1 MPHEELRESVPVLT
15 FPRQTLVSL
24 LVFALAWEVLS
35 HLAPALGIPPF
46 AIPSLLRIAKAITTI
61 TPLDIAVT
69 LARVIGALIVSF
81 VFGIVLAMAM
91 YRSDTLEKYL
101 HPMIRILMAVPVV
114 SWILFAVLWFPG
126 VEFRIGFVLVVVC
139 GPVFL
144 VDTLDA
150 MRSVPRELRQMMQSF
165 RPTTLQYFVK
175 LMLPAIVPTI
185 FTSWKV
191 NISLAIRV
199 VTIAEL
205 VGAVTGIGHQLS
217 VAQELFSVA
226 DVFAW
231 TIVLVALLFL
241 EMTDIV
247 FAVDSVPAIFA
258 LTREPLIVFTSNI
271 LAILGLRSL
280 YFMLAGAMDL
290 FHLLKYGLGIVL
302 VFVGLKMTVLN
313 RLYGGHFPISISLG
327 VIVGTIAVTVVLSL
341 LFPKPPEEPR

>member
-1 MPHEELRESVPVLT
+1 MSTEHRESVPVLI

-35 HLAPALGIPPF
+35 HLAPTLGIPPF

-61 TPLDIAVT
+61 TPIDIVVT

-81 VFGIVLAMAM
+81 VLGIFLAMVM
-91 YRSDTLEKYL
+91 YRSDTLDKYL

-150 MRSVPRELRQMMQSF
+150 MRSVPRELRQMMRSF
-165 RPTTLQYFVK
+165 RPTTLQFFVK
-175 LMLPAIVPTI
+175 LMVPAIVPTI

-241 EMTDIV
+241 LEAIV
-247 FAVDSVPAIFA
+247 ARVE
-258 LTREPLIVFTSNI
+258 TRL
-271 LAILGLRSL
+271 LRWR
-280 YFMLAGAMDL
+280 A
-290 FHLLKYGLGIVL
+290 
-302 VFVGLKMTVLN
+302 
-313 RLYGGHFPISISLG
+313 
-327 VIVGTIAVTVVLSL
+327 
-341 LFPKPPEEPR
+341 

>member
-1 MPHEELRESVPVLT
+1 MSFEEHRESVPVLS
-15 FPRQTLVSL
+15 FPRQTFVSL
-24 LVFALAWEVLS
+24 LVFALCWEALS
-35 HLAPALGIPPF
+35 YLAPYLGIPPF
-46 AIPSLLRIAKAITTI
+46 AIPGLLKIGRSIATI
-61 TPLDIAVT
+61 TPIDIAVT

-81 VFGIVLAMAM
+81 VLGVFLAMAM
-91 YRSDTLEKYL
+91 YRSESLDNYL

-144 VDTLDA
+144 VDSLDA
-150 MRSVPRELRQMMQSF
+150 MRSVPRELRHMMQSF
-165 RPTTLQYFVK
+165 RPTTLQYFLK
-175 LMLPAIVPTI
+175 LILPAIVPTI

-217 VAQELFSVA
+217 VAQELFSVS

-241 EMTDIV
+241 LE
-247 FAVDSVPAIFA
+247 A
-258 LTREPLIVFTSNI
+258 LVARVEARL
-271 LAILGLRSL
+271 LRWR
-280 YFMLAGAMDL
+280 A
-290 FHLLKYGLGIVL
+290 
-302 VFVGLKMTVLN
+302 
-313 RLYGGHFPISISLG
+313 
-327 VIVGTIAVTVVLSL
+327 
-341 LFPKPPEEPR
+341 

>member
-1 MPHEELRESVPVLT
+1 MSLEEHREPVPSLG

-24 LVFALAWEVLS
+24 LVFAVCWETLS
-35 HLAPALGIPPF
+35 HLAPYLGIPPF
-46 AIPSLLRIAKAITTI
+46 AIPSFVKIARSIADV
-61 TPLDIAVT
+61 TPIDIVVT
-69 LARVIGALIVSF
+69 LARVIAALIASF
-81 VFGIVLAMAM
+81 VLGVSLAMAM
-91 YRSDTLEKYL
+91 YRSEALDNYL

-126 VEFRIGFVLVVVC
+126 VEFRICFVLVVVC

-150 MRSVPRELRQMMQSF
+150 MRGVPRELRTMMKSF
-165 RPTTLQYFVK
+165 RPTTPQYFIK

-217 VAQELFSVA
+217 VAEELFSVS

-231 TIVLVALLFL
+231 TVILVALLFL
-241 EMTDIV
+241 LEAIV
-247 FAVDSVPAIFA
+247 ARVEAR
-258 LTREPLIVFTSNI
+258 L
-271 LAILGLRSL
+271 LRW
-280 YFMLAGAMDL
+280 
-290 FHLLKYGLGIVL
+290 
-302 VFVGLKMTVLN
+302 
-313 RLYGGHFPISISLG
+313 RP
-327 VIVGTIAVTVVLSL
+327 
-341 LFPKPPEEPR
+341 

>member
-1 MPHEELRESVPVLT
+1 MPLEAVEEHRTPVPSLN
-15 FPRQTLVSL
+15 FPRQTFVSL
-24 LVFALAWEVLS
+24 LVFAILWEALS
-35 HLAPALGIPPF
+35 HLSPLLGIPPF
-46 AIPSLLRIAKAITTI
+46 AVPSFVTIARSMAKI
-61 TPLDIAVT
+61 TPLDVIVT
-69 LARVIGALIVSF
+69 LARVIGALIASF
-81 VFGIVLAMAM
+81 VLGLALAMAM
-91 YRSDTLEKYL
+91 YRSRMLEEYL
-101 HPMIRILMAVPVV
+101 HPMVRILMAVPVV

-150 MRSVPRELRQMMQSF
+150 MRNVPRELRQMMRSF
-165 RPTTLQYFVK
+165 RPTVPQFFFK

-231 TIVLVALLFL
+231 TVVLVVLLFL
-241 EMTDIV
+241 LE
-247 FAVDSVPAIFA
+247 AVVAR
-258 LTREPLIVFTSNI
+258 LETRI
-271 LAILGLRSL
+271 LRWRA
-280 YFMLAGAMDL
+280 
-290 FHLLKYGLGIVL
+290 
-302 VFVGLKMTVLN
+302 
-313 RLYGGHFPISISLG
+313 
-327 VIVGTIAVTVVLSL
+327 
-341 LFPKPPEEPR
+341 

>member
-1 MPHEELRESVPVLT
+1 MPLEEHREQVPVLT
-15 FPRQTLVSL
+15 FPRQTIVSL
-24 LVFALAWEVLS
+24 LVFAVVWEILS
-35 HLAPALGIPPF
+35 HLSPYLGIPPF
-46 AIPSLLRIAKAITTI
+46 AIPSLLRIAKSITTI
-61 TPLDIAVT
+61 TPIDVVVT
-69 LARVIGALIVSF
+69 LARVIAALVASF
-81 VFGIVLAMAM
+81 VFGLALAMVM
-91 YRSDTLEKYL
+91 YNSRMLDEYL

-150 MRSVPRELRQMMQSF
+150 MRNVPRDLRQMMRSF
-165 RPTTLQYFVK
+165 RPTTWQFFVK

-217 VAQELFSVA
+217 VAQELFSVS

-231 TIVLVALLFL
+231 TVVLVALLFL
-241 EMTDIV
+241 LEAGV
-247 FAVDSVPAIFA
+247 ARVEHR
-258 LTREPLIVFTSNI
+258 L
-271 LAILGLRSL
+271 LRWR
-280 YFMLAGAMDL
+280 A
-290 FHLLKYGLGIVL
+290 
-302 VFVGLKMTVLN
+302 
-313 RLYGGHFPISISLG
+313 
-327 VIVGTIAVTVVLSL
+327 
-341 LFPKPPEEPR
+341 

>member
-1 MPHEELRESVPVLT
+1 MSISHEEHRESVPVLS
-15 FPRQTLVSL
+15 FPRHTLVSL
-24 LVFALAWEVLS
+24 LVFAVVWEALS
-35 HLAPALGIPPF
+35 HIAPALGIPPF
-46 AIPSLLRIAKAITTI
+46 AIPSWLKIAKSIAAI
-61 TPLDIAVT
+61 TPLDVAVT
-69 LARVIGALIVSF
+69 LARVIGALIASF
-81 VFGIVLAMAM
+81 VFGLAMAMAM
-91 YRSDTLEKYL
+91 YRSEALDKYI

-150 MRSVPRELRQMMQSF
+150 MRNVPRELRHMMRSF
-165 RPTTLQYFVK
+165 RPTTLQFFLK

-217 VAQELFSVA
+217 VAQELFSVS

-241 EMTDIV
+241 LE
-247 FAVDSVPAIFA
+247 A
-258 LTREPLIVFTSNI
+258 LVARVEHRL
-271 LAILGLRSL
+271 LRWR
-280 YFMLAGAMDL
+280 
-290 FHLLKYGLGIVL
+290 
-302 VFVGLKMTVLN
+302 T
-313 RLYGGHFPISISLG
+313 
-327 VIVGTIAVTVVLSL
+327 
-341 LFPKPPEEPR
+341 

>member
-1 MPHEELRESVPVLT
+1 MSMEHRESVPVLI

-35 HLAPALGIPPF
+35 YLAPALGIPPF

-69 LARVIGALIVSF
+69 LARVISALIVSF
-81 VFGIVLAMAM
+81 VLGIVLAMAM
-91 YRSDTLEKYL
+91 YRSDALEKYL

-241 EMTDIV
+241 LEAIV
-247 FAVDSVPAIFA
+247 SRFE
-258 LTREPLIVFTSNI
+258 TRL
-271 LAILGLRSL
+271 LRWR
-280 YFMLAGAMDL
+280 A
-290 FHLLKYGLGIVL
+290 
-302 VFVGLKMTVLN
+302 
-313 RLYGGHFPISISLG
+313 
-327 VIVGTIAVTVVLSL
+327 
-341 LFPKPPEEPR
+341 

>member
-1 MPHEELRESVPVLT
+1 MPLEEHREQVPVLS
-15 FPRQTLVSL
+15 FPRQTIVSL
-24 LVFALAWEVLS
+24 LVFAVCWEVLS
-35 HLAPALGIPPF
+35 HLSPYLGIPPF
-46 AIPSLLRIAKAITTI
+46 AVPSLVKIAQRMVVI
-61 TPLDIAVT
+61 TPLDVVVT

-81 VFGIVLAMAM
+81 VLGLAAAMAM
-91 YRSDTLEKYL
+91 YRSKTLDDYL

-126 VEFRIGFVLVVVC
+126 VEFRIGFVLFVVC

-150 MRSVPRELRQMMQSF
+150 MRNVPRELRQMMRSF
-165 RPTTLQYFVK
+165 RPTTLQFFLK

-231 TIVLVALLFL
+231 TLVLVALLFL
-241 EMTDIV
+241 LE
-247 FAVDSVPAIFA
+247 A
-258 LTREPLIVFTSNI
+258 LVARVE
-271 LAILGLRSL
+271 ARMLRWR
-280 YFMLAGAMDL
+280 A
-290 FHLLKYGLGIVL
+290 
-302 VFVGLKMTVLN
+302 
-313 RLYGGHFPISISLG
+313 
-327 VIVGTIAVTVVLSL
+327 
-341 LFPKPPEEPR
+341 

>member
-1 MPHEELRESVPVLT
+1 M
-15 FPRQTLVSL
+15 
-24 LVFALAWEVLS
+24 
-35 HLAPALGIPPF
+35 
-46 AIPSLLRIAKAITTI
+46 RIAKAIATI
-61 TPLDIAVT
+61 TPIDIVVT

-81 VFGIVLAMAM
+81 VLGIVLAMAM

-241 EMTDIV
+241 LEAIV
-247 FAVDSVPAIFA
+247 SRFEAR
-258 LTREPLIVFTSNI
+258 L
-271 LAILGLRSL
+271 LRWR
-280 YFMLAGAMDL
+280 A
-290 FHLLKYGLGIVL
+290 
-302 VFVGLKMTVLN
+302 
-313 RLYGGHFPISISLG
+313 
-327 VIVGTIAVTVVLSL
+327 
-341 LFPKPPEEPR
+341 

>member
-1 MPHEELRESVPVLT
+1 MPLEEHREQVPVLS
-15 FPRQTLVSL
+15 FPRQTIVSL
-24 LVFALAWEVLS
+24 LVFAVCWEVLS
-35 HLAPALGIPPF
+35 HLSPYLGIPPF
-46 AIPSLLRIAKAITTI
+46 AVPSLVKIAQRMVVI
-61 TPLDIAVT
+61 TPLDVAVT
-69 LARVIGALIVSF
+69 LARVIGALVVSF
-81 VFGIVLAMAM
+81 VLGLAAAMAM
-91 YRSDTLEKYL
+91 YRSKTLDDYL

-126 VEFRIGFVLVVVC
+126 VEFRIGFVLFVVC

-150 MRSVPRELRQMMQSF
+150 MRNVPRELRQMMRSF
-165 RPTTLQYFVK
+165 RPTTLQFFLK

-241 EMTDIV
+241 LEG
-247 FAVDSVPAIFA
+247 AVARVEHR
-258 LTREPLIVFTSNI
+258 L
-271 LAILGLRSL
+271 LRWR
-280 YFMLAGAMDL
+280 A
-290 FHLLKYGLGIVL
+290 
-302 VFVGLKMTVLN
+302 
-313 RLYGGHFPISISLG
+313 
-327 VIVGTIAVTVVLSL
+327 
-341 LFPKPPEEPR
+341 

>member
-1 MPHEELRESVPVLT
+1 MSIEEHAKSVPVLS

-24 LVFALAWEVLS
+24 LVFAVAWETLS
-35 HLAPALGIPPF
+35 HLSPYLGIPPF
-46 AIPSLLRIAKAITTI
+46 AVPSLVKIAQSVTTI
-61 TPLDIAVT
+61 TPIDVAVT
-69 LARVIGALIVSF
+69 LARVIGALVVSF
-81 VFGIVLAMAM
+81 ALGLVLAMAM
-91 YRSDTLEKYL
+91 YRSERLDNYL

-144 VDTLDA
+144 IDTLDA
-150 MRSVPRELRQMMQSF
+150 MRAVPRELRHMIQSF
-165 RPTTLQYFVK
+165 RPTAPQFFVK

-217 VAQELFSVA
+217 VAQELFSVS

-231 TIVLVALLFL
+231 TVVLVALLFL
-241 EMTDIV
+241 LE
-247 FAVDSVPAIFA
+247 AVVARIEA
-258 LTREPLIVFTSNI
+258 RV
-271 LAILGLRSL
+271 LRW
-280 YFMLAGAMDL
+280 
-290 FHLLKYGLGIVL
+290 
-302 VFVGLKMTVLN
+302 
-313 RLYGGHFPISISLG
+313 RP
-327 VIVGTIAVTVVLSL
+327 
-341 LFPKPPEEPR
+341 

>member
-1 MPHEELRESVPVLT
+1 MSTEHRESVPVLI

-35 HLAPALGIPPF
+35 HLAPTLGIPPF
-46 AIPSLLRIAKAITTI
+46 AIPSMLRIAKAITTI
-61 TPLDIAVT
+61 TPIDIAVT
-69 LARVIGALIVSF
+69 LARVIVALVVSF
-81 VFGIVLAMAM
+81 VLGIVLAMAM
-91 YRSDTLEKYL
+91 YRSDTLDKYL

-126 VEFRIGFVLVVVC
+126 VEFRIAFVLVVVC

-150 MRSVPRELRQMMQSF
+150 MRSVPRELRQMMRSF
-165 RPTTLQYFVK
+165 RPTTLQFFVK

-241 EMTDIV
+241 LEAIV
-247 FAVDSVPAIFA
+247 ARIE
-258 LTREPLIVFTSNI
+258 TRL
-271 LAILGLRSL
+271 LRWR
-280 YFMLAGAMDL
+280 A
-290 FHLLKYGLGIVL
+290 
-302 VFVGLKMTVLN
+302 
-313 RLYGGHFPISISLG
+313 
-327 VIVGTIAVTVVLSL
+327 
-341 LFPKPPEEPR
+341 

>member
-1 MPHEELRESVPVLT
+1 MRHEEISGSVPSLV

-24 LVFALAWEVLS
+24 LVFAAFWEVLS

-46 AIPSLLRIAKAITTI
+46 AIPSLLKIGKSIATI
-61 TPLDIAVT
+61 TPADIAVT
-69 LARVIGALIVSF
+69 LARVIGALIASF
-81 VFGIVLAMAM
+81 VLGLALAMAM
-91 YRSDTLEKYL
+91 YRSERLEKYL

-150 MRSVPRELRQMMQSF
+150 MRSVPRELRHMMQSF
-165 RPTTLQYFVK
+165 RPTTWQYFFK
-175 LMLPAIVPTI
+175 LMLPAIIPTI

-241 EMTDIV
+241 LEAMV
-247 FAVDSVPAIFA
+247 ARVEAR
-258 LTREPLIVFTSNI
+258 L
-271 LAILGLRSL
+271 LRW
-280 YFMLAGAMDL
+280 
-290 FHLLKYGLGIVL
+290 
-302 VFVGLKMTVLN
+302 
-313 RLYGGHFPISISLG
+313 RP
-327 VIVGTIAVTVVLSL
+327 
-341 LFPKPPEEPR
+341 

>member
-1 MPHEELRESVPVLT
+1 MSFEEHRGSVPVLT
-15 FPRQTLVSL
+15 FPRQTFVSL
-24 LVFALAWEVLS
+24 LVFAVCWEALS
-35 HLAPALGIPPF
+35 YLAPYLGIPPF
-46 AIPSLLRIAKAITTI
+46 AIPGLLKIARSIATI
-61 TPLDIAVT
+61 TPIDIAVT

-81 VFGIVLAMAM
+81 VLGVFLAMAM
-91 YRSDTLEKYL
+91 YRSEALDNYL

-144 VDTLDA
+144 VDSLDA
-150 MRSVPRELRQMMQSF
+150 MRSVPRELRHMMQSF

-175 LMLPAIVPTI
+175 LILPAIVPTI

-217 VAQELFSVA
+217 VAQELFSVS

-231 TIVLVALLFL
+231 TIVLVALLFIL
-241 EMTDIV
+241 E
-247 FAVDSVPAIFA
+247 A
-258 LTREPLIVFTSNI
+258 LVARVEARL
-271 LAILGLRSL
+271 LRWR
-280 YFMLAGAMDL
+280 A
-290 FHLLKYGLGIVL
+290 
-302 VFVGLKMTVLN
+302 
-313 RLYGGHFPISISLG
+313 
-327 VIVGTIAVTVVLSL
+327 
-341 LFPKPPEEPR
+341 